1 MKKVFLAIL
10 VLLSLIACGKKS
22 GEATTEAEV
31 KKTGDGKLVIWGFF
45 EGMPKQALDEWAKA
59 TGKPVEYQTIGWGDY
74 QTKLNTVLGTPDAP
88 DMVLLERSF
97 MGQFLPTD
105 NFLTIADLWKDKP
118 EMQNY
123 LANTDKGVLGQVS
136 PNGVV
141 KAVGWENTS
150 GAFYYRKDMAEKY
163 LGVKTP
169 EEMEALIPT
178 QDAFIGLMSE
188 FEKKAPGTK
197 FLTRNA
203 LSTIELTVSG
213 AYNFQ
218 ADGTYVITKR
228 VQEGLKNIK
237 DYFNKGNFYTPAY
250 DKTAVLNGTKENKFF
265 GALEPAWAVQ
275 DIKEWDQS
283 GLWQIANSPFKWTA
297 GGTFMAV
304 TTNADQDL
312 AWDFLSK
319 TFLNEEWVL
328 KNMSG
333 FGMVANS
340 KLMNDYISKEGISGN
355 DYFGGQNTIKKFAE
369 ISASIT
375 SVIPATAYDS
385 GLGTALG
392 DIVNGLTVDA
402 TIKDEVEAVNKLKE
416 ALNLLYPDLKV
427 TIE

>member
-10 VLLSLIACGKKS
+10 VLLTLLACGKK
-22 GEATTEAEV
+22 EETTTVETP
-31 KKTGDGKLVIWGFF
+31 KTGDGKLVIWGFF

-59 TGKPVEYQTIGWGDY
+59 TGKQVEYQTIGWGDY

-105 NFLTIADLWKDKP
+105 NFLTISDLWKDKV

-123 LANTDKGVLGQVS
+123 LKNTDKGVLGQVS
-136 PNGVV
+136 PNGAV

-150 GAFYYRKDMAEKY
+150 GAFYYRKDLAEKV

-178 QDAFIGLMSE
+178 QEAFVKLMSE
-188 FEKKAPGTK
+188 FEKKVPKTK

-203 LSTIELTVSG
+203 LSTIELSVSG
-213 AYNFQ
+213 AFNVAQ
-218 ADGTYVITKR
+218 DGSYVITKR
-228 VQEGLKNIK
+228 IQEGFKNIK
-237 DYFNKGNFYTPAY
+237 NYYTMNNFYTPSY
-250 DKTAVLNGTKENKFF
+250 DKTSILNGAKDDKFF

-275 DIKEWDQS
+275 DIKEWNQK

-319 TFLNEEWVL
+319 TFLNEEWLV
-328 KNMSG
+328 KNMEG
-333 FGMVANS
+333 FGMIANS
-340 KLMNDYISKEGISGN
+340 KLMGDYITKSGTAGN
-355 DYFGGQNTIKKFAE
+355 EYFGGQNTIKKFAD

-375 SVIPATAYDS
+375 QVIPCTPYDS

-392 DIVNGLTVDA
+392 DIVNGLTVDS
-402 TIKDEVEAVNKLKE
+402 TIKDEVEATTKLKE